1 MRLYKKTTSF
11 FIAVFICVCVVLPVF
26 KANNFFK
33 QKEDTVQKDRTEP
46 KGCEENRKPE
56 EVETKREEAKDVS
69 DKKIAANSISLPKVI
84 AIEKPR
90 QEFPDEKMQPRH
102 KEEKKTA
109 SQDALPANEIKREDV
124 IVHQPV
130 KSMNVQ
136 SEEPEHKESLIPMNE
151 SLPTSLDTVKQDSSQ
166 PTQKKVARA
175 NVNTAK
181 PAEKF
186 DFKKYE
192 KNLIEIAGLKEGERM
207 PVLELDES
215 NYKDGLSF
223 YGYQLVARPQ
233 PLPKEPYYFIVNNSG
248 IKLVNAKCPYIGT
261 FPPALREDINRF
273 QDLLL
278 ISPYNELAKDVQ
290 FQVFYAPMNIQ
301 MERIVRCKLKTILNS
316 VQEDMGNVI
325 KIQGK
330 FKRLDTAY
338 ILIIESFQK
347 ISGEIVNVNDPD
359 NKEVFNG

>member
-1 MRLYKKTTSF
+1 MKTYKKLTSF
-11 FIAVFICVCVVLPVF
+11 IFAMFICVCIVLPVF
-26 KANNFFK
+26 KANNFFRK
-33 QKEDTVQKDRTEP
+33 KEEIHDKNVALKNISIPRAIVPKTLKEVSPHINTQAIQKEQKNEKISQDSASVAEAEKSNEIIVHEPVKAVHAQTEKSRTEVNP
-46 KGCEENRKPE
+46 MPADLPH
-56 EVETKREEAKDVS
+56 TVS
-69 DKKIAANSISLPKVI
+69 NQHA
-84 AIEKPR
+84 PR
-90 QEFPDEKMQPRH
+90 D
-102 KEEKKTA
+102 
-109 SQDALPANEIKREDV
+109 N
-124 IVHQPV
+124 
-130 KSMNVQ
+130 
-136 SEEPEHKESLIPMNE
+136 
-151 SLPTSLDTVKQDSSQ
+151 VKQENKLIEQKFVEKSSDNS
-166 PTQKKVARA
+166 TNK
-175 NVNTAK
+175 
-181 PAEKF
+181 AERF
-186 DFKKYE
+186 NFEKYG
-192 KNLIEIAGLKEGERM
+192 KNLVEVAGLKEGESM

-215 NYKDGLSF
+215 NYKEGLGF

-248 IKLVNAKCPYIGT
+248 IKLVNAKCHYVGT
-261 FPPALREDINRF
+261 FPPALHEDINRF